1 MKRTFLAIMATAMVG
16 TLAFAATMEDM
27 DADTDGMITFEE
39 ITAIYPD
46 VTEDA
51 FVLADTNADGMIDA
65 DELAAAQEAGVLPAA
80 S

>member
-1 MKRTFLAIMATAMVG
+1 MKRTFFAIMASALVG

-27 DADTDGMITFEE
+27 DADTDGLVTYDE

-46 VTEDA
+46 VTQDA
-51 FVLADTNADGMIDA
+51 FALADTNADGMIDA
-65 DELAAAQEAGVLPAA
+65 EELAAAQDAGVLPPA